1 VIREEDVRRELL
13 EVWDPELMMDIVN
26 LGLVYDVQV
35 QEAGRKVYV
44 LMTLTA
50 IGCPAFES
58 MKEDIVSRVCA
69 LPGVEQVQVDLT
81 FTPPWSKER
90 MSEEAQ
96 TVFRYLF

>member
-1 VIREEDVRRELL
+1 MISAEDVYKHLL

-35 QEAGRKVYV
+35 QEAGRKVSV

-50 IGCPAFES
+50 RGCPAFES
-58 MKEDIVSRVCA
+58 MREEIITRVST
-69 LPGVEQVQVDLT
+69 LPGVEEVVVDLT
-81 FTPPWSKER
+81 FIPPWTKER
-90 MSEEAQ
+90 MSEAAQ